1 MTPKNAKNHISL
13 TLRRGS
19 KYAATPD
26 HLVAD
31 INFASWN

>member
-1 MTPKNAKNHISL
+1 MTPKKAKNHIPS

-26 HLVAD
+26 HLVAA
-31 INFASWN
+31 INFAS